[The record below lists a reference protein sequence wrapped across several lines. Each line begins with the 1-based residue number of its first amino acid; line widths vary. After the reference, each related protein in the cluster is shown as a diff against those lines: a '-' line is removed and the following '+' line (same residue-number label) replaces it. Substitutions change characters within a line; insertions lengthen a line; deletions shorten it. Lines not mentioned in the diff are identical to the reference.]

1 MIMKNKVFM
10 ASLGLVLLF
19 ALSFAACKHD
29 SDITTKFEGRW
40 GATGGG
46 DTYTYIFSGN
56 NFTFL
61 KNNVNVYKGTFSYDD
76 TMLFLNVTHEWN
88 TGTWVL
94 FGAQALPEPYS
105 LNGDTLILNT
115 TNIYTRQ

>member
-1 MIMKNKVFM
+1 M

-29 SDITTKFEGRW
+29 SDVTTKFEGRW
-40 GATGGG
+40 GATNGS
-46 DTYTYIFSGN
+46 DTFTYIFSGN

-61 KNNVNVYKGTFSYDD
+61 KNNVNVYKGTFTYDD
-76 TMLFLNVTHEWN
+76 ATLFLNITNYWN
-88 TGTWVL
+88 NGAWVSYS
-94 FGAQALPEPYS
+94 GPPEPQPYS